1 MSWLSTWSPP
11 RWRMHPDR
19 TPAHLKPEK
28 ENERDVMAEQNQDIR
43 TLPLLPLKSSVL
55 FPGLLMP
62 LSVGRER
69 SLNAVEA
76 ALVNEGKEIIV
87 VAQRDASED
96 TPGADGLYTIGTR
109 ASIRK
114 VARPKDNHIE
124 ILVLGL
130 ERVVILKVDDTNGHM
145 TARFRALPVPDDSS
159 RETEALTLGIV
170 EMGTKYAGMI
180 QAPTASPQELAR
192 MFTSHED
199 PLRLAYL
206 VASLMSL
213 EAGKEQALLEAP
225 TRLEALRLAHGW
237 LSHEVEVLE
246 LRNKITEEARG
257 EMSREQREY
266 ILRQQK
272 KAIEQELGEKNP
284 DQAEA
289 EDLRKRLAD
298 AKVPDDVRKEAEREL
313 GRLEKMNSA
322 QPEYNIIRT
331 WLEYVI
337 ELPWEKRS
345 EDKLDLA
352 RARQVLD
359 EDHLGIAKV
368 KERILEHLAVLK
380 LNPEAK
386 APILCFVGAPG
397 VGKTSLGQSIA
408 RALGRKFERMSLGGM
423 HDEAELRGHRR
434 TYIGAMPGRLIQAMR
449 RAGFANPVLM
459 LDEVDKLGRDFRG
472 DPAAALL
479 EVLDPEQNKA
489 FRDNY
494 LDLPFDLSK
503 VMFVT
508 TANSLDTIP
517 APLLDRMEI
526 LRLSGYSEEEKAQ
539 IAERYLIPRQLKQT
553 GLTAEQ
559 VTITEPALKKII
571 SAYTRE
577 AGVRRLEQAVGRV
590 IRKLALKFA
599 EGAPG
604 PFEVKVEEIS
614 DLLGPEPFSPEQG
627 RRDFPAGVATGLAW
641 TETGGDVLYIEATLL
656 PNGKEVTITGQLG
669 EVMQESAKTA
679 RSYVWSHAAEL
690 GIDPKKFLES
700 GLHIH
705 VPAGAIPKD
714 GPSAGVTM
722 TTALASV
729 YSGVPARRDTAMTGE
744 VTLTGLVL
752 PIGGVKEKVLAARR
766 VGIKRV
772 ILPRANQKD
781 LRDLPDD
788 VRAEMEFVFA
798 DRVEDV
804 LRAILPDL
812 VLTPARAA

>member
-1 MSWLSTWSPP
+1 MSEIG
-11 RWRMHPDR
+11 
-19 TPAHLKPEK
+19 K
-28 ENERDVMAEQNQDIR
+28 IR
-43 TLPLLPLKSSVL
+43 TLPLLPLKNSVL

-62 LSVGRER
+62 LSVGRAS
-69 SLNAVEA
+69 SLAAVEA
-76 ALVNEGKEIIV
+76 ALATEDKEVVV
-87 VAQRDASED
+87 VAQRDVSVDSPVA
-96 TPGADGLYTIGTR
+96 ADLYTIGTR

-114 VARPKDNHIE
+114 VARPNEGHIDV
-124 ILVLGL
+124 LVYGL
-130 ERVVILKVDDTNGHM
+130 ERVVIVKVDDDRGHL
-145 TARFRALPVPDDSS
+145 AGRVAALPLPDDSS
-159 RETEALTLGIV
+159 RETEALTLSIV
-170 EMGTKYAGMI
+170 EIGTKFVGLI
-180 QAPTASPQELAR
+180 QAPQTTPQELAR
-192 MFTSHED
+192 MFTSQED
-199 PLRLAYL
+199 PLRLAYM

-213 EAGKEQALLEAP
+213 DAVREQALLEAP
-225 TRLEALRLAHGW
+225 TRLEALRMVHGW
-237 LSHEVEVLE
+237 MSHELAVLE

-257 EMSREQREY
+257 EMSREQKEY

-272 KAIEQELGEKNP
+272 KAIDQELGEKNP
-284 DQAEA
+284 EQAEIQ
-289 EDLRKRLAD
+289 DLREKLAKAD
-298 AKVPDDVRKEAEREL
+298 VPEEARKEAEREL
-313 GRLEKMNSA
+313 GRLEKMPSS
-322 QPEYNIIRT
+322 QPEYNILRT

-337 ELPWEKRS
+337 ELPWNKRS
-345 EDKLDLA
+345 EDLLDLA

-359 EDHLGIAKV
+359 EDHFGIAKV

-408 RALGRKFERMSLGGM
+408 RALGRKFERMSLGGL

-434 TYIGAMPGRLIQAMR
+434 TYIGALPGRLIQAMR
-449 RAGFANPVLM
+449 RAGFANPVMM

-479 EVLDPEQNKA
+479 EVLDPEQNKS

-508 TANSLDTIP
+508 TANSLDSVP

-526 LRLSGYSEEEKAQ
+526 LRLSGYSEEEKTE
-539 IAERYLIPRQLKQT
+539 IAKRYLIPRQLKQT
-553 GLTAEQ
+553 GLSAEQ
-559 VTITEPALKKII
+559 VQITEPALKKII

-577 AGVRRLEQAVGRV
+577 AGVRRLEQAIGRV

-599 EGAPG
+599 EGAPA
-604 PFEVKVEEIS
+604 PFEMKVDDIIE
-614 DLLGPEPFSPEQG
+614 LLGPEPFSQEQA
-627 RRDFPAGVATGLAW
+627 RRELPAGVATGLAW
-641 TETGGDVLYIEATLL
+641 TESGGDVLYIEATLQ
-656 PNGKEVTITGQLG
+656 PNGKDLTITGQLG

-679 RSYVWSHAAEL
+679 RSYVWSHAGSL
-690 GIDPKKFLES
+690 GIDPNLFLNS

-722 TTALASV
+722 TTALASL
-729 YSGVPARRDTAMTGE
+729 YSGKPARSDTAMTGE

-766 VGIKRV
+766 AGIKRV
-772 ILPRANQKD
+772 VLPRANQKD
-781 LRDLPDD
+781 LRDLPEE
-788 VRAEMEFVFA
+788 VRNEMQFVFA

-804 LRAILPDL
+804 LAAMLPGL
-812 VLTPARAA
+812 VLTPAKAA